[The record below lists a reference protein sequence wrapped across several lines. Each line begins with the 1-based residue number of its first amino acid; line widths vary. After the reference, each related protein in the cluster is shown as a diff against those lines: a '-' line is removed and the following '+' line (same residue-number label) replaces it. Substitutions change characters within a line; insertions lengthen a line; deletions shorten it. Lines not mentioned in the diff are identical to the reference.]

1 MNKKAIIFKALKYLF
16 FLAGFP
22 LMMMVMIIIMAPMFG
37 TEVLGNHAQN
47 WVIGFTVMGVIL
59 LIIHFLLEKFIGAKG
74 RTHRKLVLVVMSAL
88 SVLCIMLPS
97 AIYDAAMRPKYEA
110 ARNKLVGEVDV
121 KDFNAVQG
129 WHRDFTKRYDSDVYV
144 LINENY
150 DFIKLYG
157 LEHTYSE
164 WYDNADKENN
174 LGYKYGSFEKAEKLV
189 KNKLEAKANLEK
201 AQAELNAIEAEIE
214 AKKLESDKAQEA
226 LAAEPDNTEL
236 KAAAETALAAYNKLV
251 ADKEAD
257 LVRLKGLR
265 VDISAYK
272 SRLISVVVDAVN
284 NIDTV
289 LPDGLTLNI
298 FGTELNLY
306 KYVMQI
312 LNMAGSV
319 GFEITPELVEGLIP
333 DIIYTGIGN
342 ETVSTYQAIVDG
354 SDSDVSLAEAQKL
367 DFKFKYY
374 PSVLAAG
381 AMKYVCYIFVGI
393 VVFCIF
399 ASDYFNQKEKE
410 EVKKND

>member
-1 MNKKAIIFKALKYLF
+1 M
-16 FLAGFP
+16 
-22 LMMMVMIIIMAPMFG
+22 
-37 TEVLGNHAQN
+37 
-47 WVIGFTVMGVIL
+47 
-59 LIIHFLLEKFIGAKG
+59 
-74 RTHRKLVLVVMSAL
+74 
-88 SVLCIMLPS
+88 
-97 AIYDAAMRPKYEA
+97 
-110 ARNKLVGEVDV
+110 
-121 KDFNAVQG
+121 
-129 WHRDFTKRYDSDVYV
+129 
-144 LINENY
+144 
-150 DFIKLYG
+150 
-157 LEHTYSE
+157 
-164 WYDNADKENN
+164 
-174 LGYKYGSFEKAEKLV
+174 
-189 KNKLEAKANLEK
+189 
-201 AQAELNAIEAEIE
+201 
-214 AKKLESDKAQEA
+214 
-226 LAAEPDNTEL
+226 
-236 KAAAETALAAYNKLV
+236 
-251 ADKEAD
+251 
-257 LVRLKGLR
+257 
-265 VDISAYK
+265 DISAYK

>member
-1 MNKKAIIFKALKYLF
+1 
-16 FLAGFP
+16 
-22 LMMMVMIIIMAPMFG
+22 
-37 TEVLGNHAQN
+37 
-47 WVIGFTVMGVIL
+47 
-59 LIIHFLLEKFIGAKG
+59 
-74 RTHRKLVLVVMSAL
+74 MSAL

-97 AIYDAAMRPKYEA
+97 AIYDAAMRPKYET

-129 WHRDFTKRYDSDVYV
+129 WHRDFTERYDSDVYV

-189 KNKLEAKANLEK
+189 KDKLEAKANLEK
-201 AQAELNAIEAEIE
+201 AQAELDAIEAEIE

-236 KAAAETALAAYNKLV
+236 KAAAETALDAYNKLV
-251 ADKEAD
+251 ADKEAN

-272 SRLISVVVDAVN
+272 SLLISVVVDAVN

-298 FGTELNLY
+298 LGTELNLY
-306 KYVMQI
+306 KYVTQI

-319 GFEITPELVEGLIP
+319 GFEITPELVEGIIP
-333 DIIYTGIGN
+333 DVIYTGIGN

>member
-74 RTHRKLVLVVMSAL
+74 RTHHKLVLVVMSAL

-97 AIYDAAMRPKYEA
+97 AIYDAAMRPKYET

-129 WHRDFTKRYDSDVYV
+129 WHRDFTERYDSDVYV

-189 KNKLEAKANLEK
+189 KDKLEAKANLEK
-201 AQAELNAIEAEIE
+201 AQAELDAIEAEIE

-236 KAAAETALAAYNKLV
+236 KAAAETALDAYNKLV
-251 ADKEAD
+251 ADKEAN

-272 SRLISVVVDAVN
+272 SLLISVVVDAVN

-298 FGTELNLY
+298 LGTELNLY
-306 KYVMQI
+306 KYVTQI

-319 GFEITPELVEGLIP
+319 GFEITPELVEGIIP
-333 DIIYTGIGN
+333 DVIYTGIGN